1 MDPHQLFC
9 KNQGK
14 ESCRLSYVRLCIV
27 YMGDKF
33 TTFFGPKGPS
43 SNNVGVHIKITEKYY
58 WVMSGLYINEI
69 SCLEIIDF
77 Y

>member
-1 MDPHQLFC
+1 
-9 KNQGK
+9 
-14 ESCRLSYVRLCIV
+14 
-27 YMGDKF
+27 MGDKF